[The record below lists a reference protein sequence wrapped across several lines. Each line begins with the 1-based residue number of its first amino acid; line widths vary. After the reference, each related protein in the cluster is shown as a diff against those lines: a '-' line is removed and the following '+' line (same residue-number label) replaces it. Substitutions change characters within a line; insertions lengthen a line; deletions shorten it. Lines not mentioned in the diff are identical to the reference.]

1 MRPPAQEQDPLRT
14 PLNQIFRS
22 EGNVRVLRV
31 LAFAEEPIGRT
42 TVARRAELNPS
53 GVRRTLDRLGE
64 LGVVEAIGSGRNQSV
79 RIREKHPLSGAIRSL
94 FRTERKTYDRFREA
108 VRGAVDRPD
117 FPARAV
123 WLESSQA
130 RTPGTVHLGLLV
142 SPDGVGEATN
152 ALQSAVE
159 EAEQELATHFVVH
172 AYTEADRLALTE
184 DEEERLDNV
193 TLLFGWLPQ
202 DWRAPAGGPVASHH
216 LVDERARRLG
226 EEIADLLPNDPSL
239 LDRAAD
245 WIDDRLEDAS
255 PQEAKDLREWRRI
268 LEDLSIQQIQALLR
282 EDSERAN
289 RLRQSLPFMGVLS
302 AETRRSLLEE
312 TGP

>member
-1 MRPPAQEQDPLRT
+1 MRPPAQGQNPLRT

-31 LAFAEEPIGRT
+31 LAFSEEPIART

-79 RIREKHPLSGAIRSL
+79 RIREKHPLSEAIRSL

-108 VRGAVDRPD
+108 VRDAVDRPD

-123 WLESSQA
+123 WLESPEA
-130 RTPGTVHLGLLV
+130 RPPGTVHLGMLV

-152 ALQSAVE
+152 ALQSALE

-184 DEEERLDNV
+184 DEEERLESV

-202 DWRAPAGGPVASHH
+202 EWRAQAGGPVASHQ
-216 LVDERARRLG
+216 LLDERARRLA

-245 WIDDRLEDAS
+245 WIDDRLEEVS

-268 LEDLSIQQIQALLR
+268 LGELSIQQIQALLR
-282 EDSERAN
+282 EESERAN
-289 RLRQSLPFMGVLS
+289 RLRQSLPFVGILS
-302 AETRRSLLEE
+302 AETRRRLLEE